1 LDSYSGK
8 CLVIDLT
15 TRRAETRGLPE
26 SLLRSYLGGAG
37 LGTRLLAEWVAP
49 GTAPLSPGNVVV
61 FASSA
66 LAGTVA
72 PCSSNHATVT
82 KSPLTGFLSD
92 SVSSGH
98 WSLSLKRAGYDALI
112 VTGAAES
119 PAYLLV
125 DDEIVHFNTAGHL
138 WGRNSAE
145 TAEEIRRYVGDER
158 VRVAAIGPAGERLI
172 RYACID
178 DGYPLSHRGGA
189 GAVMGSKKLKAI
201 AVRGTKAVSVHDL
214 CSLEEASL
222 ALHARVRTAPASKHR
237 QSAILDC
244 LLAIN
249 RLGALPAR
257 NFRKSSIEG
266 TERLGEEKTDGY
278 RLVKTLAC
286 PSCPV
291 ACRHLL
297 QVIEGPYSGAAA
309 TLDYQTLAAL
319 GPLCGIDDMPA
330 ILKAAELCQR
340 YGMDT
345 VSTGGSI
352 AWAMEGF
359 ESGLFTKE
367 DTRGTDLS
375 FGRSD
380 ALIEMVKQIG
390 ERQGI
395 GDLLA
400 EGTRRASVKLGR
412 GSEQW
417 VMHSKGLELSG
428 CDPRTAQDQALWSAV
443 GLQTESHDCPPC
455 RGSAADPPGNAGS
468 RNKAREDRAALFASL
483 MICDQMSDCFQD
495 FLPEAANLYRSAT
508 GIEISPAELERTGER
523 ISTLK
528 KSFNIR
534 EGWKRT
540 DDWLP
545 ARLLEDAASHEKAR
559 SGALSETKLK
569 AMLDEYY
576 EARGWTVE
584 GLIPQSKLKALGLDN
599 QPAMVTEE

>member
-8 CLVIDLT
+8 CLVVDLT
-15 TRRAETRGLPE
+15 TRTAEIRGLPE

-49 GTAPLSPGNVVV
+49 GTAPLSPGNAIV

-98 WSLSLKRAGYDALI
+98 WSLSLKRAGYDALM

-119 PAYLLV
+119 PVYLFV
-125 DDEIVHFNTAGHL
+125 DNETAHFNTADHL
-138 WGRNSAE
+138 WGRNSLE
-145 TAEEIRRYVGDER
+145 TSKEIRRHLGDDR
-158 VRVAAIGPAGERLI
+158 VRVAAIGPAGERLAN
-172 RYACID
+172 YACID

-189 GAVMGSKKLKAI
+189 GAVMGSKKLKAV

-214 CSLEEASL
+214 RSLEEASL
-222 ALHARVRTAPASKHR
+222 ALHARVRTAPTSRHR

-244 LLAIN
+244 LLTVN
-249 RLGALPAR
+249 RLGALPTR
-257 NFRKSSIEG
+257 NFRESSFEG
-266 TERLGEEKTDGY
+266 AEKLGGEKTDGY
-278 RLVKTLAC
+278 RRVKASAC
-286 PSCPV
+286 PSCPI

-297 QVIEGPYSGAAA
+297 QLVDGPYSGAAA

-319 GPLCGIDDMPA
+319 GPLCGIDDVPA
-330 ILKAAELCQR
+330 IVKAAELCQH
-340 YGMDT
+340 YGIDT
-345 VSTGGSI
+345 VSTGGCI
-352 AWAMEGF
+352 AWAMESF
-359 ESGLFTKE
+359 ERGLFTKE
-367 DTRGTDLS
+367 DTGGIDLS
-375 FGRSD
+375 FGRAD

-400 EGTRRASVKLGR
+400 EGTRRASAKLGR

-417 VMHSKGLELSG
+417 VVDSKGLELSG

-443 GLQTESHDCPPC
+443 GLQGESHDCPPC
-455 RGSAADPPGNAGS
+455 QGSAAAPSGKAGS
-468 RNKAREDRAALFASL
+468 RNRAREDRAALFASL
-483 MICDQMSDCFQD
+483 MICDQMSDCFRD
-495 FLPEAANLYRSAT
+495 FLPEAADLYGSAT
-508 GIEISPAELERTGER
+508 GVNLSPAELERTGER
-523 ISTLK
+523 ISTLRK
-528 KSFNIR
+528 HFNIR

-545 ARLLEDAASHEKAR
+545 ARLLEDAASHERAR

-576 EARGWTVE
+576 KARGWTVE
-584 GLIPQSKLKALGLDN
+584 GLIPQRKLKALGLDN
-599 QPAMVTEE
+599 LADMVKED